1 MKVYMLII
9 REYEGDAAKS
19 ISFDLKQLV
28 DYYKSTSFYPPDGD
42 SEILEFEVELG
53 DMIMR
58 DNDGDYVIKKADGS
72 IVDGKWI
79 DVRKM
84 EE

>member
-1 MKVYMLII
+1 MKVYMLVIS
-9 REYEGDAAKS
+9 EYEGDAVNH

-58 DNDGDYVIKKADGS
+58 DNYGDYVVKKADGS
-72 IVDGKWI
+72 VVDGKWV
-79 DVRKM
+79 DVMKM